1 MAEIKVSAEREYSVR
16 IAGDWRGDLSP
27 IASKRDRV
35 AIIYPATLTDSLPT
49 FSYSNSEVLL
59 LPIPDGEAGKS
70 SKTINYI
77 WRQNADETSVRSM
90 IKLGNELY
98 ERISTVANHADK
110 LGRSI
115 MSTVKDYN
123 TFASS
128 LESRVLVTARK
139 LNDLD
144 ENALGTEEIITP
156 REIEAGPQ
164 SLTASELTIE
174 SEIDETKN

>member
-1 MAEIKVSAEREYSVR
+1 
-16 IAGDWRGDLSP
+16 
-27 IASKRDRV
+27 
-35 AIIYPATLTDSLPT
+35 
-49 FSYSNSEVLL
+49 
-59 LPIPDGEAGKS
+59 
-70 SKTINYI
+70 
-77 WRQNADETSVRSM
+77 M
-90 IKLGNELY
+90 IKLGKELY

-156 REIEAGPQ
+156 REIDAGPQ